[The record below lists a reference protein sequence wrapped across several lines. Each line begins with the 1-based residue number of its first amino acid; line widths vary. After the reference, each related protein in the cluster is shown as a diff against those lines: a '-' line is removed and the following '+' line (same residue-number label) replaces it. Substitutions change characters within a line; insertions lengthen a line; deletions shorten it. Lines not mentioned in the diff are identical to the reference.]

1 MRRGDEMNIIL
12 EAIKD
17 NLNELSNTKL
27 SFETRSYIANV
38 QIKLAEAFIQVL
50 NAESSH
56 KFEIEKNHSKKSDLK
71 D

>member
-1 MRRGDEMNIIL
+1 MNLIIK
-12 EAIKD
+12 AMKD

-50 NAESSH
+50 NAAGSH